1 MIDFGDSGLRT
12 IQGWLDGL
20 AGRREAIA
28 DTIAN
33 IDTPGYQR
41 RTVDFETEL
50 RRSIG
55 TNRGPMSTTQPG
67 HISQVRGVRGG
78 LGLDGVSELV
88 SSRRDGNSVQID
100 QEMILL
106 AETQM
111 RYQAASAALNRKFAL
126 IREALRSF

>member
-28 DTIAN
+28 DNIAN

-41 RTVDFETEL
+41 RTVDFESEL

-55 TNRGPMSTTQPG
+55 TNRGVGTTDPG
-67 HISQVRGVRGG
+67 HISQVRGVQGG
-78 LGLDGVSELV
+78 LGIDGASELV
-88 SSRRDGNSVQID
+88 SSRRDDNTVQID

-106 AETQM
+106 SETQM
-111 RYQAASAALNRKFAL
+111 RYQAASTALNRKFAL